1 MIFFH
6 TNNEKR
12 IGWKKLSQADLGLSP
27 VSHQSHIGLY
37 EDVLTFL
44 DDSDVIKTAM
54 LFYGDY
60 CDILNC
66 SFDRIQ
72 NPDGSFRSPKIRV
85 GQSSDSIVAKI
96 REFAATDPS
105 ADWYL
110 IWVGLDS
117 NELVFWLIKSG
128 TKDYAT
134 VKDVF
139 FRAPRVITPS
149 YDYFN
154 NAVSILENRINEV
167 SSEIQKDLEIASQT
181 KTPRRTYRP
190 RDLENAE
197 RLFKTIGKAGETMI
211 AEYLDKKKST
221 GEISSYLW
229 MNKDGESGAP
239 FDFVIDESLSTENFI
254 DVKSTRFGFDQQII
268 FSSQEV
274 GFIDS
279 VNNDIKYSVFRVYD
293 IQEIETK
300 LRICNHCLSYM
311 ARLNSDIVSFK
322 NTIEPYKAVM
332 TTATLAIDPTECFS
346 RISEPI
352 LLKMSS
358 LQH

>member
-12 IGWKKLSQADLGLSP
+12 IGWKKLSQADLGFSP
-27 VSHQSHIGLY
+27 ISRQTHIGLY

-44 DDSDVIKTAM
+44 DDSDVIRTAM

-72 NPDGSFRSPKIRV
+72 NPDGSFRSPKIRI
-85 GQSSDSIVAKI
+85 GQSSDSVVAKI
-96 REFAATDPS
+96 REFAAADPE

-128 TKDYAT
+128 TADYQA

-139 FRAPRVITPS
+139 LKAPRVISPE
-149 YDYFN
+149 YAYFKD
-154 NAVSILENRINEV
+154 AVTILENRINEV
-167 SSEIQKDLEIASQT
+167 SSDLQKDLEIASQT
-181 KTPRRTYRP
+181 KNPRRAYRP
-190 RDLENAE
+190 RDLEKAE
-197 RLFKTIGKAGETMI
+197 NLFKTIGKAGEALI
-211 AEYLDKKKST
+211 AEYLDRKKT
-221 GEISSYLW
+221 AGEISSFLW

-239 FDFVIDESLSTENFI
+239 YDFIVDESLSTENFI
-254 DVKSTRFGFDQQII
+254 DVKSTRFDFDQQII

-274 GFIDS
+274 GFIDY
-279 VNNDIKYSVFRVYD
+279 VNNDIRYSVFRVYD

-300 LRICNHCLSYM
+300 LRICNECLSYM
-311 ARLNSDIVSFK
+311 SRLYGDIVSFK
-322 NTIEPYKAVM
+322 NEIEPYRAIM
-332 TTATLAIDPTECFS
+332 TTASLAIDPAACFQ
-346 RISEPI
+346 RISDPI
-352 LLKMSS
+352 LLKMS
-358 LQH
+358 